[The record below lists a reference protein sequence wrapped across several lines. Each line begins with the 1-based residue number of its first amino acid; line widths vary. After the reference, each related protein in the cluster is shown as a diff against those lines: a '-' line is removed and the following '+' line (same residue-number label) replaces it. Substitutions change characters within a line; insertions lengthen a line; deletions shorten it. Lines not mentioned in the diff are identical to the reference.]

1 MISSTVRHLWIACIS
16 CASFWFPLAPLCS
29 MECLRN
35 LRRASHKC
43 FELALLA
50 EECAEYEDC
59 ILVLSQDLLMQV
71 FSAFKD
77 ALSGAAAMDTEAADG
92 GSHEQNGDAGTAAE
106 SRAAWRRLLLGNLR
120 TFARRYFRDAAP
132 LAQRLEDDVFAEG
145 AVDGDARS
153 ALLLSFHF

>member
-1 MISSTVRHLWIACIS
+1 
-16 CASFWFPLAPLCS
+16 
-29 MECLRN
+29 
-35 LRRASHKC
+35 
-43 FELALLA
+43 
-50 EECAEYEDC
+50 
-59 ILVLSQDLLMQV
+59 MQV

-77 ALSGAAAMDTEAADG
+77 ALSGAAAMDTDDGDHAENGNGEPGAAA
-92 GSHEQNGDAGTAAE
+92 Q

-145 AVDGDARS
+145 AVDADVRS